1 MATVG
6 AADWGDDRLCGGRV
20 VRPVRC
26 EPDPGRSL
34 GWPAGQRLAGAGP
47 ELWSRL
53 LVHPARL
60 YQAIFP
66 DYLSGTWA
74 VLLGNGITA
83 GGLTVVGLTLF
94 LELTGPR
101 RRRLEIELGVAGLP
115 ELTEFLRKLAAR
127 LRWSGEATQR
137 LCLIGEEALTSLI
150 QQMDAKTAEH
160 ATPRLRVLARQDG
173 AAVELEFMAAVG
185 EDNLEDHIALLGDQV
200 ETPDEREFSLRLLR
214 HFASSVRHQQYH
226 NIDIVTV
233 RVDGA
238 D

>member
-1 MATVG
+1 M
-6 AADWGDDRLCGGRV
+6 
-20 VRPVRC
+20 
-26 EPDPGRSL
+26 
-34 GWPAGQRLAGAGP
+34 
-47 ELWSRL
+47 
-53 LVHPARL
+53 
-60 YQAIFP
+60 
-66 DYLSGTWA
+66 
-74 VLLGNGITA
+74 
-83 GGLTVVGLTLF
+83 VGLTLF

-115 ELTEFLRKLAAR
+115 ELTAFLRELAAR

-137 LCLIGEEALTSLI
+137 LCLSGEEALTSLI
-150 QQMDAKTAEH
+150 QQMEAKTVEH